1 MLMRIVLFS
10 FIWACVAAANTL
22 MNVRPCYAETM
33 AINVFNEPGAG
44 SVNSYWLTAPAG
56 VVVIDA
62 QRTPSAAEKLARQI
76 KATGK
81 TVMGII
87 ITHPHPDHAR
97 GLAILAKEFPN
108 APIYSSQATLDSMKA
123 DKLHYFPSDLP
134 MPNKIIEPK
143 EELVVGGIKFKA
155 DEIGAGEAEAMTV
168 LYMPEK
174 NIVFSSDV
182 ISGHQMTPYLAEGRS
197 GAWLKQLEA
206 ISAECMKTKI
216 VYPGHGAS
224 GSPQELISAQKEYI
238 VRFRSLI
245 GKQLKNGMIS
255 PESKQAIVSE
265 MERRYP
271 NYLPVAFVPQII
283 ETNRQLLGL
292 NVDAVAK
299 ELAQERH

>member
-1 MLMRIVLFS
+1 MRIVLFS

-62 QRTPSAAEKLARQI
+62 QRTPSSAEKLARQI
-76 KATGK
+76 NATGK
-81 TVMGII
+81 SVMGII

-123 DKLHYFPSDLP
+123 DKFHYFPSDLP
-134 MPNKIIEPK
+134 MPNKIIAPNG
-143 EELVVGGIKFKA
+143 ELVVSGIKFKV
-155 DEIGAGEAEAMTV
+155 DEIGAGEAEAMTI
-168 LYMPEK
+168 LYLPTEK
-174 NIVFSSDV
+174 VVFSSDV
-182 ISGHQMTPYLAEGRS
+182 ISGYRMTPYLAEGRS

-206 ISAECMKTKI
+206 ISPECMKMKI

-224 GSPQELISAQKEYI
+224 GPPRELIAAQKRYI
-238 VRFRSLI
+238 VTFRGLI
-245 GKQLKNGMIS
+245 SKQLKNGVIS

-271 NYLPVAFVPQII
+271 NSMPVAFVPQII
-283 ETNRQLLGL
+283 ETSRQLLGL

-299 ELAQERH
+299 ELTQERH